1 MKYSSIAQFI
11 GFHLAFSLPLLLAM
25 TFSEWSNIH
34 LKACDVCTVRFLK
47 NVWLFFNIVQES
59 VNSKFGMGTGIE
71 YIIF

>member
-34 LKACDVCTVRFLK
+34 LKSCDVCTVRFLK
-47 NVWLFFNIVQES
+47 SVWPFFNIVQES